1 MKFPAYTFPLIL
13 LALVIAAFGLQL
25 TQLGF
30 YWDDFPTVWFIHT
43 LGPQGLQQVF
53 ASDRPFL
60 GVVFRLFGAL
70 LGDSAIRWQ
79 LFALMARWLAALAFW
94 FAVRAIWQ
102 QKPQQTAWMAAA
114 FALYPGFMQQ
124 WISVTYGVDWLL
136 YAAFLASLGLMLH
149 AARTPLNTLRFWGFA
164 GGSLIG
170 AALAMF
176 STEYFLGLELLRPIL
191 LWMAFDTTPK
201 ARLRRVALHAL
212 PYGALLLFFVYW
224 RVVLHPFPRAT
235 LMTRPDLPELTATAV
250 QDVLEASLT
259 AWSSI
264 LTLARL
270 LDFTSPNALP
280 ALGLTLLTGALVALY
295 FRGFAPAS
303 GEAVSPWPPRAFA
316 LGTLALFAAGAPTWA
331 TDLPLRLVFP
341 WDRFTL
347 QMMFGVSIA
356 LIATLDGLLGSR
368 RAKITALALLLG
380 LASGFHYQLSETY
393 RLEWEAQRTFFW
405 QLTWRAPQIAPGT
418 LLLSEPWAFTH
429 FTDNSMT
436 APLNWTYAPNLRT
449 TEMPYLFYHIAKRL
463 ESGALAGLA
472 ADIPVNEPYRAAYF
486 RGSTGQA
493 LVFHYAPPDCLRILD
508 PQVDPDL
515 PGYSNML
522 YRAAHL
528 SDLSLID
535 PNPARAAQP
544 PLRQFGAEPTHDW
557 CFYYEQA
564 DLARTQGDWAR
575 VVELG
580 NAASEQKLFPR
591 NPAEYLPFIEGYA
604 HQGVWSKAQNM
615 TRNAY
620 MQSAQM
626 RVALCKLWARLVVE
640 TPEST
645 AKMEAVEASLPLLGC
660 ESN

>member
-1 MKFPAYTFPLIL
+1 MKFPAFTFPLAL
-13 LALVIAAFGLQL
+13 LALIIAAFGLQL
-25 TQLGF
+25 TRLGF

-43 LGPQGLQQVF
+43 LGPEGLQQVF

-60 GVVFRLFGAL
+60 GVVFRFVGAL

-79 LFALMARWLAALAFW
+79 VFALMARWLATLAFW

-102 QKPQQTAWMAAA
+102 HKPQQTAWMAAA
-114 FALYPGFMQQ
+114 FAVYPGFMQQ

-136 YAAFLASLGLMLH
+136 YAAFLVSLGLMLH
-149 AARTPLNTLRFWGFA
+149 AVRAPLRSARFWGLSA
-164 GGSLIG
+164 GALVC
-170 AALAMF
+170 AAFAMF

-191 LWMAFDTTPK
+191 LWMTLDDAPK
-201 ARLRRVALHAL
+201 ARLRRAALHAI

-224 RVVLHPFPRAT
+224 RVILHPFPRAA
-235 LMTRPDLPELTATAV
+235 LATRPNLPELALTAV
-250 QDVLEASLT
+250 QDVLEASLA

-270 LDFTSPNALP
+270 LDFASPNALP
-280 ALGLTLLTGALVALY
+280 ALGLTVLTGALVALY
-295 FRGFAPAS
+295 LRGFAPPS
-303 GEAVSPWPPRAFA
+303 GEAAPTWSPRGFAF
-316 LGTLALFAAGAPTWA
+316 GVLALFAAGAPTWA

-356 LIATLDGLLGSR
+356 LIAALDGLIGSR
-368 RAKITALALLLG
+368 RAKIALLAGLLG

-393 RLEWEAQRTFFW
+393 RLDWEAQRTFFW

-418 LLLSEPWAFTH
+418 LLLSDPWAFTR

-436 APLNWTYAPNLRT
+436 APLNWTYAPELRA
-449 TEMPYLFYHIAKRL
+449 TEMPYLFFHIGKRL

-472 ADIPVNEPYRAAYF
+472 ADVPVDEQYRATQF

-493 LVFHYAPPDCLRILD
+493 LVFYYAPPDCLRILD
-508 PQVDPDL
+508 PQVDPHL
-515 PGYSNML
+515 PGYSNLL
-522 YRAAHL
+522 YRAARL

-535 PNPARAAQP
+535 PNPPQAAQP
-544 PLRQFGAEPTHDW
+544 PLRQFGAEPPRDW

-564 DLARTQGDWAR
+564 DLARTQSDWAR
-575 VVELG
+575 IAELG
-580 NAASEQKLFPR
+580 NAASEKKLFPR
-591 NPAEYLPFIEGYA
+591 SPAEYLPFIEGYA
-604 HQGVWSKAQNM
+604 HTGVWGKAQNM

-620 MQSAQM
+620 AQSTQM
-626 RVALCKLWARLVVE
+626 RVALCKLWARLQVE
-640 TPEST
+640 TPESS
-645 AKMEAVEASLPLLGC
+645 AKMEVVEASVSLLAC
-660 ESN
+660 EP